1 MQTDTPYLFVEIN
14 LSNYIF
20 VAGTYDKNQNLKI
33 IEKIAIR
40 NEGSINNKFT
50 NFAQAHNIIKKNIQT
65 IEDKLNYV
73 FKDVIVILDNFSLS
87 CINISAS
94 KKLNGSQLMKENISY
109 ILNSLKLAVTEN
121 EKEKTILH
129 IFNSGSILDETR
141 VENLPIGLFG
151 DFYSHELTFFLIKD
165 NDLKNIKLIFNK
177 NNLNVKKVL
186 IKNFIE
192 GAQLI
197 DDKDKIKTFFKIKI
211 NKDNS
216 NLSFFDKASFKYSE
230 NFNFGSDIIF
240 KDIMKVCSID
250 NESIKK
256 ILLEQFKD
264 KVFEKSDLL
273 EKKYFGQGNF
283 RKIKKQLILDIVN
296 ARIEEITNIILN
308 KNINLDSFKQGN
320 VKIYLIIE
328 DQIIFDN
335 FKENFSTYFSKHYN
349 FDIHLVDGFRIEESI
364 ISASSIINYGWE
376 KEAIPITQI
385 KNSLIARI
393 FKSLFG

>member
-14 LSNYIF
+14 FSNYIF

-50 NFAQAHNIIKKNIQT
+50 NFEQAHNVIKKNIQT

-73 FKDVIVILDNFSLS
+73 FKDVIVILDNFCLS
-87 CINISAS
+87 CINISAF

-141 VENLPIGLFG
+141 IENLPIGLFG

-192 GAQLI
+192 CTQLI

-264 KVFEKSDLL
+264 KVFEESELL
-273 EKKYFGQGNF
+273 ETKYFGQGNF

-296 ARIEEITNIILN
+296 ARIEEITNIIFN

-320 VKIYLIIE
+320 VRIYLIIE
-328 DQIIFDN
+328 DRIIFDN

-364 ISASSIINYGWE
+364 ISASSITNYGWE

>member
-14 LSNYIF
+14 FSNYIF

-50 NFAQAHNIIKKNIQT
+50 NFEQAHNIIKKNIQT

-250 NESIKK
+250 NEIIKK

-264 KVFEKSDLL
+264 KVFEESELL

-320 VKIYLIIE
+320 VRIYLIIE

-349 FDIHLVDGFRIEESI
+349 FDIHLMDGFRIEESI
-364 ISASSIINYGWE
+364 ISASSITNYGWE